1 MYAVKNGAGDGL
13 GTRLREHHNK
23 HNVHNMT
30 STSDSIFYVI
40 FLNAQMFYKTIQLI
54 LFEEILPP

>member
-1 MYAVKNGAGDGL
+1 M
-13 GTRLREHHNK
+13 

-40 FLNAQMFYKTIQLI
+40 VLNAQMFYKTIQLI
-54 LFEEILPP
+54 LFEEIGTEPACSYVHCSHRYQQ